1 MAFPPFL
8 IDAKP
13 TEKAKTE
20 TKMSKLCRQ
29 KNIFLSQQTCHLCPK
44 RNKKTSLD
52 QKERLLLWMY
62 VESSSIHVSLERG
75 VPGGWCNPLGDSG
88 GGVGRLGAFFDGY

>member
-1 MAFPPFL
+1 M

-20 TKMSKLCRQ
+20 TKMSKLRRQ
-29 KNIFLSQQTCHLCPK
+29 KIYFF
-44 RNKKTSLD
+44 RNKHATFVPQGTKNKFNQKGKIASLD
-52 QKERLLLWMY
+52 I
-62 VESSSIHVSLERG
+62 ESSSIHVSPERG
-75 VPGGWCNPLGDSG
+75 VPGGWCNPLGESG